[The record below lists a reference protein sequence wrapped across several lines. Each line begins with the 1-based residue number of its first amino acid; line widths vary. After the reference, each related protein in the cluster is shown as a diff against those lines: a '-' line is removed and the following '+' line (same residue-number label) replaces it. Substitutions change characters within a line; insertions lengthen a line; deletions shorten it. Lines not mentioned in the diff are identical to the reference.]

1 MQGAPGVGK
10 TFAAKRLAYSMMG
23 VKDSSRV
30 MMVQF
35 HQSYSYEDFIM
46 GFRPASTGFELKKGP
61 FYNFCK
67 KAEMDIENDY
77 FFIID
82 EINRGNLSKIFG
94 ELFMLIENDKR
105 GVSLQL
111 LYSDEK
117 FSVPANVYIIGM
129 MNTADRSLAM
139 LDYALRRRFAFF
151 EFSPAFDTEGFRQY
165 RQEKNNKKFDNLIA
179 AIEKLNVAIE
189 NDETLGR
196 GFRIGHSYF
205 CTENSIDDMWLNAV
219 ITYEII
225 PLLNE
230 YWFDEPSKV
239 RDWEYSLREAIR

>member
-1 MQGAPGVGK
+1 
-10 TFAAKRLAYSMMG
+10 
-23 VKDSSRV
+23 
-30 MMVQF
+30 
-35 HQSYSYEDFIM
+35 
-46 GFRPASTGFELKKGP
+46 
-61 FYNFCK
+61 
-67 KAEMDIENDY
+67 
-77 FFIID
+77 
-82 EINRGNLSKIFG
+82 
-94 ELFMLIENDKR
+94 MLIENDKR

-117 FSVPANVYIIGM
+117 FSVPENVYIIGM

-151 EFSPAFDTEGFRQY
+151 EFSPAFETDGFRQY
-165 RQEKNNKKFDNLIA
+165 RQEKNNKKSDSLIA
-179 AIEKLNVAIE
+179 TIEKLNTAIE

-205 CTENSIDDMWLNAV
+205 CTDKTIDDMWLNAV
-219 ITYEII
+219 ITYEIV

-239 RDWEYSLREAIR
+239 RDWEYTLSEAIR